1 MKIRTEALVED
12 GGGLVANYG
21 LTMQVGDNL
30 RWNGNPTKPEDDT
43 VFKDR
48 RLWLGLAGEALSA
61 TQEGWLGSLGR
72 VVGAGSLNSLVATET
87 LRMRLIKPAAPAQIP
102 PAAPQAAPQ
111 AQGQFA
117 GYYGAPGAPNARPW

>member
-12 GGGLVANYG
+12 GGGLIANYG

-30 RWNGNPTKPEDDT
+30 RFNGNPQKPEDDT

-48 RLWLGLAGEALSA
+48 RLWLGLLGEAVSA
-61 TQEGWLGSLGR
+61 TQDGWLGSVGR
-72 VVGAGSLNSLVATET
+72 VVGSGSLNSLVATET
-87 LRMRLIKPAAPAQIP
+87 LRARLVKPAAPAQIP

-117 GYYGAPGAPNARPW
+117 GYYGAPNARPW

>member
-1 MKIRTEALVED
+1 MRFNTSAVVED

-30 RWNGNPTKPEDDT
+30 RWNGNPSKPEDDT

-48 RLWLGLAGEALSA
+48 RLWLGLAGAALSA
-61 TQEGWLGSLGR
+61 TQDGWLGSLGR

-87 LRMRLIKPAAPAQIP
+87 LRARLVKPGAPAQIP

-117 GYYGAPGAPNARPW
+117 GYYGNGRGPW